1 MAARTKQPAA
11 RRRAPAGARLG
22 GAPARPAAAPA
33 NPANPADDTGFT
45 RPLARELRWHAGQL
59 ARQMPEEQAVAWVY
73 MTVLAAWA
81 EDHALISPWLR
92 SGAAARRDAWLAVTG
107 ETAVGWQ
114 ARAMAALCCHPATW
128 CLLDPKWTP
137 LGKAAPPEPA
147 CRDLAA
153 WWEHDAPSLAFEAAS
168 GPASV
173 TGWVAG
179 DLLQHLSDSRRSRH
193 ALVQT
198 PWWVC
203 DFILDGTLLPAAAE
217 FRAAPLRVVDPCCG
231 TGHFLVRAIGYLWEW
246 YTSGTLAPRSG
257 RNTPPA
263 AGGTQLPPAEAAAMI
278 LRGLHGCDRD
288 PLTAAVARLRYT
300 VVLGDLMHRSG
311 LVPGPL
317 RLDRIPP
324 FQVPVVPGDSLLA
337 RRSAAGEYAAL
348 HPGLAAI
355 VNLGTPASRAGQ
367 PAARAGGPR

>member
-1 MAARTKQPAA
+1 MATTTKRAA
-11 RRRAPAGARLG
+11 GRRRARGGARPRR
-22 GAPARPAAAPA
+22 APARPAGAQVNARV
-33 NPANPADDTGFT
+33 PANPADDTGFT
-45 RPLARELRWHAGQL
+45 RPLARELRWHATAL
-59 ARQMPEEQAVAWVY
+59 ARHMPEEEAVAWVY

-92 SGAAARRDAWLAVTG
+92 AAAAERREEWLAVTG

-137 LGKAAPPEPA
+137 LGKASPPAAA

-153 WWEHDAPSLAFEAAS
+153 WWERDAPSLAFEAAT
-168 GPASV
+168 GPASI
-173 TGWVAG
+173 TGWVPG
-179 DLLQHLSDSRRSRH
+179 DVLQHLSDSRRSRH

-217 FRAAPLRVVDPCCG
+217 LRGAPLRVIDPCCG
-231 TGHFLVRAIGYLWEW
+231 TGHFLVRAIGCLWEW
-246 YTSGTLAPRSG
+246 YTAGTLAPRSG
-257 RNTPPA
+257 RKIAPA
-263 AGGTQLPPAEAAAMI
+263 AGGAPLPPAEAAAMI
-278 LRGLHGCDRD
+278 LQGLHGCDRD

-300 VVLGDLMHRSG
+300 VTLGELMHRSG
-311 LVPGPL
+311 LIPGPL

-337 RRSAAGEYAAL
+337 RKSDAGEYAAI

-355 VNLGTPASRAGQ
+355 VNLGAPAGHAEPFSD
-367 PAARAGGPR
+367 

>member
-1 MAARTKQPAA
+1 MAGQAASATRSRRGGKTGRRQARGRAASRKPA
-11 RRRAPAGARLG
+11 PTGNL
-22 GAPARPAAAPA
+22 
-33 NPANPADDTGFT
+33 ADDAGFT
-45 RPLARELRWHAGQL
+45 RPLARELRWHIARLAG
-59 ARQMPEEQAVAWVY
+59 QMPEEEAVAWVY
-73 MTVLAAWA
+73 MTVLVAWA
-81 EDHALISPWLR
+81 EDHGLTSPQLR
-92 SGAAARRDAWLAVTG
+92 ADAAARREEWLAVTR

-137 LGKAAPPEPA
+137 LGKASPSEDA

-153 WWEHDAPSLAFEAAS
+153 WWERTAPSLAFEVAS
-168 GPASV
+168 GPASI
-173 TGWVAG
+173 TGWVPG

-217 FRAAPLRVVDPCCG
+217 LRAAPLRVIDPCCG
-231 TGHFLVRAIGYLWEW
+231 TGHFLIRAIGCLWEW
-246 YTSGTLAPRSG
+246 YTTGTLAPRSG
-257 RNTPPA
+257 RNIAPA
-263 AGGTQLPPAEAAAMI
+263 AGGTAVAPAEAAAMI
-278 LRGLHGCDRD
+278 LQGLHGCDKD

-300 VVLGDLMHRSG
+300 VTLGDLMHKSG
-311 LVPGPL
+311 LIPGPL
-317 RLDRIPP
+317 RLNRIPP

-337 RRSAAGEYAAL
+337 RKVTVGEYAAI

-355 VNLGTPASRAGQ
+355 VNLGTPDGRSG
-367 PAARAGGPR
+367 PAGG